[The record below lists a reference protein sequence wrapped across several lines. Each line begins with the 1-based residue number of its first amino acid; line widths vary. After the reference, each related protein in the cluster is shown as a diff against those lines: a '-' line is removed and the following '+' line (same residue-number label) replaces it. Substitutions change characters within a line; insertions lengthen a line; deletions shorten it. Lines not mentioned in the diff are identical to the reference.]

1 MFKGIIW
8 MKMALALDAGLL
20 YELGIIII
28 FIGIIIVIAAFV
40 LLFLSSLKGGRVK
53 GGGALI
59 IGPFPI
65 VFGSDRESVKTV
77 LWLSIMLTTLLFII
91 FIVLYF
97 LGR

>member
-1 MFKGIIW
+1 MG
-8 MKMALALDAGLL
+8 LALGGETL

-28 FIGIIIVIAAFV
+28 FIGVIIVFAAFV
-40 LLFLSSLKGGRVK
+40 LLFLSSIKSGRAR

-65 VFGSDRESVKTV
+65 VFGSDKESVKTI
-77 LWLSIMLTTLLFII
+77 LWLSIVLIVLLFI
-91 FIVLYF
+91 FSIVLYL